1 MELGKG
7 REIRL
12 GTEEAADFLRK
23 AIGIFDVGE
32 MRGVELDIPR
42 AGNMSRQETAVGRS
56 GGGIV
61 HSRDHQRWSVDVAEL
76 LAKVKIANCS
86 AASDVAFGVD

>member
-1 MELGKG
+1 MELGPG
-7 REIRL
+7 REIRS
-12 GTEEAADFLRK
+12 GIEEATDFLRK

-32 MRGVELDIPR
+32 MRGVEFDIPR
-42 AGNMSRQETAVGRS
+42 AGNTVRQETAVGRR

-61 HSRDHQRWSVDVAEL
+61 HSRDDQRGGVDVAEL
-76 LAKVKIANCS
+76 LAKVEIANCG